1 MSQHAEPLAFAAAC
15 LLGMVAP
22 ADANHALYT
31 AGVGACMGGLI
42 ISGLPT
48 TKKLGIRARLGRWSV
63 NAACGVCAGPFLG
76 ALVSDLVPQVPQQF
90 SMLLSGCVG
99 GATGVGLA
107 ILFWGIL
114 KRVLPAALKSLLSS
128 LLSNVLRSI
137 NSSDAPPNP
146 RDGK

>member
-1 MSQHAEPLAFAAAC
+1 MSHQAEPLAFAAAC

-42 ISGLPT
+42 ISGLPP
-48 TKKLGIRARLGRWSV
+48 KRLSISSRLSRWSI

-76 ALVSDLVPQVPQQF
+76 SLVSDLVPQVPQQF
-90 SMLLSGCVG
+90 SMLLSGCVV
-99 GATGVGLA
+99 GAAGVGLA
-107 ILFWGIL
+107 LLIWGIL

-128 LLSNVLRSI
+128 VLSNVLRSI
-137 NSSDAPPNP
+137 NSSDVPPNP